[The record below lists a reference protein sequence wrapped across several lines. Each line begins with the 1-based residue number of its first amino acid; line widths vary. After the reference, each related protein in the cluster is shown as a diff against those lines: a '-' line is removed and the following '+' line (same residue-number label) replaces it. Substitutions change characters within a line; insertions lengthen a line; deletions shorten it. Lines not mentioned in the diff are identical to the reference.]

1 MCNLTTMTA
10 VLAAKS
16 RPMNF
21 FRYAWVALLVACSS
35 PAPAGPDPTYTVE
48 KLQDPETC
56 KDCHPKQYTEW
67 SGSMH
72 AYASDDPLF
81 LALNKRGLAA
91 GVGPFCAK
99 CHAPMAIHAGNKDGQ
114 IDSATLA
121 KPLHGVT
128 CYFCHNVDAV
138 IGTHDNP
145 LHLADDTT
153 MRGEYAD
160 A

>member
-21 FRYAWVALLVACSS
+21 FRYASAALLAACSQS
-35 PAPAGPDPTYTVE
+35 PAPPTGTGPDTTYTVE

-91 GVGPFCAK
+91 DISPFC
-99 CHAPMAIHAGNKDGQ
+99 
-114 IDSATLA
+114 
-121 KPLHGVT
+121 
-128 CYFCHNVDAV
+128 
-138 IGTHDNP
+138 
-145 LHLADDTT
+145 
-153 MRGEYAD
+153 
-160 A
+160 